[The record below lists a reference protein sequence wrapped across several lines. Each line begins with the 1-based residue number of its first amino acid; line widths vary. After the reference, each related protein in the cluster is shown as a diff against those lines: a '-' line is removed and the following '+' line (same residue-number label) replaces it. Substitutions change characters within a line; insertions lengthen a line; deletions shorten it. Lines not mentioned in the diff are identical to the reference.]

1 MQRTR
6 RPFLAS
12 SISLLAA
19 SALAV
24 MLAGPA
30 IAAATLDA
38 ATLDATTLD
47 ASGSDLGAPTE
58 SVVRT
63 LAPTQG
69 CQRLLDS
76 GKGDCAVVHTATG
89 DLVVTVEP
97 GPKIGKV
104 LASRPWTV
112 QVFRPTDAVPDGW
125 EVALS
130 THGERAYAGP
140 LYAQVTATAADVTG
154 DGHDELVLGYRS
166 EGTGQ
171 ILDLDVVGTD
181 ATGTP
186 QLLAHDTVYK
196 GNVRARN
203 GHLVEYEP
211 VYQETDANCCP
222 TWVQRD
228 DLEFR
233 DGVFHLETI
242 WKVPTKQAEIPPS
255 DIG

>member
-1 MQRTR
+1 MQRTT
-6 RPFLAS
+6 RPFVAS

-19 SALAV
+19 AALAV
-24 MLAGPA
+24 VLAGPA
-30 IAAATLDA
+30 GAGSASAGSTLD
-38 ATLDATTLD
+38 T
-47 ASGSDLGAPTE
+47 SGSDLSAPTE

-69 CQRLLDS
+69 CQRLLDA

-97 GPKIGKV
+97 GPKIGEV

-112 QVFRPTDAVPDGW
+112 QVYRPTSAVPDGW
-125 EVALS
+125 EVALT
-130 THGERAYAGP
+130 THAERASAGP
-140 LYAQVTATAADVTG
+140 LYAQVTAKAADVTG

-171 ILDLDVVGTD
+171 ILDFDVVDAD
-181 ATGTP
+181 ATGAP

-203 GHLVEYEP
+203 GHLVAYEP
-211 VYQETDANCCP
+211 VYKKTDANCCP
-222 TWVQRD
+222 TWIQRSN
-228 DLEFR
+228 LEFR
-233 DGVFHLETI
+233 DGAFHVEPI